1 MTALK
6 INLLKVSGTLF
17 AFILALYGG
26 IALYLLSR
34 SYLMIDES
42 FISTFSRMIFSFLG
56 AAWVYSFTS
65 LSCKFFKEQQTS

>member
-1 MTALK
+1 MTTFQ
-6 INLLKVSGTLF
+6 ITLLKMSGTL
-17 AFILALYGG
+17 AAIILALYGG
-26 IALYLLSR
+26 IALFVLSK

-65 LSCKFFKEQQTS
+65 LSCKFFKAQQSA

>member
-1 MTALK
+1 MTTFQ
-6 INLLKVSGTLF
+6 ITLLKASGTL
-17 AFILALYGG
+17 AAIILALYGG

-65 LSCKFFKEQQTS
+65 LSCKFFKVQQTS